1 MVRKVRAGATVNAVS
16 YCWRQQLSVAVSYCR
31 ACGSSDSVTDLS
43 NCRKNY
49 VRPANSSHLQG
60 TSNQTML
67 YAGGHTNPSP
77 NPNPNYRVRQAAN
90 IRQEKKRRRSIFM
103 SFAPKRMQ

>member
-1 MVRKVRAGATVNAVS
+1 MRLSTQSVTAGD
-16 YCWRQQLSVAVSYCR
+16 QQLSVAVSYCR
-31 ACGSSDSVTDLS
+31 ACGSSDSVTDFVTVAGIYSASRTL
-43 NCRKNY
+43 
-49 VRPANSSHLQG
+49 PHLQG

-90 IRQEKKRRRSIFM
+90 SRQEKKRRRSIFM